1 VQVFFKQFI
10 ARIDAGHDHMRIA
23 YRYPLDNTLGKPD
36 KIVVD
41 GDWLEVRPS
50 DLTGGPR
57 SGCLR
62 NCPALGSAC
71 ARACRA
77 AKTHQ
82 VA

>member
-10 ARIDAGHDHMRIA
+10 ARIDAGHDHMHIA

-57 SGCLR
+57 
-62 NCPALGSAC
+62 
-71 ARACRA
+71 
-77 AKTHQ
+77 
-82 VA
+82 